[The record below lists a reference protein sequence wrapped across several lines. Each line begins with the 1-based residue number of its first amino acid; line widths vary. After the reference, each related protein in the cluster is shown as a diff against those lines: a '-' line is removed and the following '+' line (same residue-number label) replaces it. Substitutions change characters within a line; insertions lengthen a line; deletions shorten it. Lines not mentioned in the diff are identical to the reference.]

1 VTEIPVVLLPLWER
15 PGDSALLL
23 DYDGTLAPIVDDPR
37 AATPL
42 PGAPDVLVR
51 LARRFGMVAVVSAR
65 PAAFLLDVLGHP
77 TGVHIAGLYGMETAS
92 PGGVVQLSDDVGAWR
107 PVVGEVIRMAEE
119 QAPEGAEV
127 ESKGLSV
134 ALHWRRHPETEG
146 WARRFADREA
156 ARTGLMVQPGKMA
169 LELRPQV
176 QADKGTAVRG
186 LAKGYVA
193 VGYVGDDL
201 GDLPAFEELATLASA
216 GVAVA
221 RVAVVDAESPPE
233 VAEAADLVVEGPE
246 GVLALL
252 RLLACGS

>member
-1 VTEIPVVLLPLWER
+1 MTDIPAVLVPLRER
-15 PGDSALLL
+15 PGDAALLL

-37 AATPL
+37 AARPL
-42 PGAPDVLVR
+42 PGTRDVLVR
-51 LARRFGMVAVVSAR
+51 LARRFGIVAVVSAR
-65 PAAFLLDVLGHP
+65 PAAFLLDVLGRP

-92 PGGVVQLSDDVGAWR
+92 PGGVVQPSHDAGVWR
-107 PVVGEVIRMAEE
+107 PVVSEVTRMAED

-146 WARRFADREA
+146 WARRFADRET
-156 ARTGLMVQPGKMA
+156 ARTGLIAQPGKMA
-169 LELRPQV
+169 LELRPPV
-176 QADKGTAVRG
+176 RADKGTVVRR
-186 LAKGYVA
+186 LAEGYAA

-201 GDLPAFEELATLASA
+201 GDLPAFEELAALASA

-221 RVAVVDAESPPE
+221 RVAVVDTESPPE
-233 VAEAADLVVEGPE
+233 VAAAADLVVEGPE

-252 RLLACGS
+252 RLLAHGC